1 MNTSLLFLLVKGWSP
16 DLRKAE
22 RRLTAAMLVKF

>member
-1 MNTSLLFLLVKGWSP
+1 MKTSLLFQLLKGWSP
-16 DLRKAE
+16 DPRKAE